1 MQLKDLQLK
10 RALRTALLV
19 LLLSVGID
27 KMYAV
32 TIGDLNYSLNK
43 YSLEATVEGHK
54 DGTSATGTL
63 VIPSSVTYTSQE
75 YVNGHYVSVT
85 RTYTV
90 TTIGDHAFYRC
101 SGFTGSLTIPNSVTT
116 IYDYAFNRC
125 TGFTGSL
132 TIPNSVTTIG
142 YRAFVDCTGF
152 TGSLTIPNSVITID
166 IDAFNGCSGFTGSL
180 TIPNSVTYLGKRAFS
195 GCSGFT
201 GSLNIGNSVTT
212 IYNETFSGCSGFT
225 GSLTIPNS
233 VTSIGSNAFS
243 GCSGFTGSLTIP
255 NSVTSIGSN
264 AFNSCSGFTGSL
276 TIPNSVTTIDYGAF
290 SGCSGFTGSLTIPNS
305 VTTIGDAAFSG
316 CSGFTGSLII
326 PNSVTVIGWRAFGG
340 CNGFTGSL
348 TIGNSVT
355 LIDDQAFLGCS
366 GFTGSLTIPNSVT
379 VIGWEAFRD
388 CSGFTGSLT
397 IGNSV
402 TSLDYLAFEGCNG
415 FTGTLTIGESLQ
427 TIPDLNI
434 KQFSHIVVASGNTK
448 FDSRN
453 NCDAVIETSTNKL
466 LVGCKNTIIPNSVT
480 TIRDNAFSDCVGLAG
495 HMVIPNSIDTIGYYA
510 FKNCSGLTS
519 LTIGNSVTSIGYDAF
534 AGCNGLMELYYNA
547 ANVTYYNSWDLIFN
561 CPSLLLVVFGESVE
575 SLPDCSL
582 FGWGNSLQLIKSNAT
597 VPPIV
602 GGSNTFSGINR
613 NTPVI
618 VPCDAMEAYQAA
630 PYWSEFTSIQESE
643 YGLAVKANPYYL
655 GSAVIIQAP
664 DCNSSHA
671 SVRAIPNSGCR
682 FINWTCNGEEVSDD
696 RNYSFDMEENMV
708 LTANFEAHKR
718 FVRTVDLFWS
728 NPNNWVPAGVPVDTM
743 SVDLQSDVIID
754 TDVTVGSLYIHG
766 DHVLT
771 IMPEATLTVTEILET
786 EGYSS
791 NIVIEDGG
799 QLIHS
804 NENVYATVK
813 KTMKAHD
820 ENGDNWTLISSPLA
834 GSSSPSWGIWY
845 MLSNDYDLYY
855 YDEPMHYWNNYKQA
869 DNSFDYLESGKGYL
883 YANSGTKETTPNGI
897 QIGEGTGTIGYFPF
911 YTYYDNSIS
920 ECLFRAE
927 ELTATGLSTAPLG
940 ALCWYATYAPGYEQK
955 NINIWMANVSDD
967 ELAETSHNTSTMTL
981 VYTGNMTPTLGWNEF
996 VFNEGSFAWD
1006 GTSNVLICVQRNNGE
1021 YNSGV
1026 SWQCHDTDFVAMS
1039 YVYRDGTYYDMM
1051 SETYSMST
1059 RYTRP
1064 NIVFEAVG
1072 QLGVTEY
1079 HPVTLYFEGR
1089 LQNGLATVN
1098 IPLSYTEGI
1107 SLAGY
1112 NLVGN
1117 PYVHNVT
1124 SYASTNVAEGC
1135 YRMNDAQDE
1144 IIVSEIS
1151 EANPLKPAEGF
1162 FVKATGENAS
1172 ITFNPQIKS
1181 KANHNGSIR
1190 LEITENGQLIDRII
1204 IKKEGEPL
1212 EKLSLNPQNSKL
1224 YATNDQQELAIVP
1237 IKDNEQEINFRA
1249 AHNGTYTLRVN
1260 NEGMEVDYLHLIDN
1274 ITGADVDLLIEP
1286 NYTFQAK
1293 TTDYA
1298 SRFRIVFSVCRNVDV
1313 DEE

>member
-1 MQLKDLQLK
+1 M
-10 RALRTALLV
+10 
-19 LLLSVGID
+19 
-27 KMYAV
+27 
-32 TIGDLNYSLNK
+32 
-43 YSLEATVEGHK
+43 
-54 DGTSATGTL
+54 
-63 VIPSSVTYTSQE
+63 
-75 YVNGHYVSVT
+75 
-85 RTYTV
+85 
-90 TTIGDHAFYRC
+90 TTIGSSAF
-101 SGFTGSLTIPNSVTT
+101 
-116 IYDYAFNRC
+116 D
-125 TGFTGSL
+125 
-132 TIPNSVTTIG
+132 
-142 YRAFVDCTGF
+142 
-152 TGSLTIPNSVITID
+152 
-166 IDAFNGCSGFTGSL
+166 
-180 TIPNSVTYLGKRAFS
+180 
-195 GCSGFT
+195 
-201 GSLNIGNSVTT
+201 
-212 IYNETFSGCSGFT
+212 
-225 GSLTIPNS
+225 
-233 VTSIGSNAFS
+233 
-243 GCSGFTGSLTIP
+243 
-255 NSVTSIGSN
+255 
-264 AFNSCSGFTGSL
+264 
-276 TIPNSVTTIDYGAF
+276 
-290 SGCSGFTGSLTIPNS
+290 GCSGFTGSLTIPNS
-305 VTTIGDAAFSG
+305 VTTIGNEAFRD
-316 CSGFTGSLII
+316 CT
-326 PNSVTVIGWRAFGG
+326 
-340 CNGFTGSL
+340 
-348 TIGNSVT
+348 
-355 LIDDQAFLGCS
+355 

-379 VIGWEAFRD
+379 EIGSAFYG

-402 TSLDYLAFEGCNG
+402 TSIGGLAFYGCSGFTVTEIGGGAFGSCG

-427 TIPDLNI
+427 TFPDDYDLNI

-480 TIRDNAFSDCVGLAG
+480 TIGDNAFSDCVGLTG

-547 ANVTYYNSWDLIFN
+547 ANATYYNSWSWDCIFN

-575 SLPDCSL
+575 SLPNTTL
-582 FGWGNSLQLIKSNAT
+582 FEYDTPLQLIKSNAT

-602 GGSNTFSGINR
+602 GGSNTFSTINR

-643 YGLAVKANPYYL
+643 YGLAVKANPNYL

-664 DCNSSHA
+664 DCNSTHA

-766 DHVLT
+766 NHVLT

-1021 YNSGV
+1021 WNSGV

-1039 YVYRDGTYYDMM
+1039 YAYRDGTYYDMM

-1072 QLGVTEY
+1072 QLGVNEY

-1224 YATNDQQELAIVP
+1224 YATHDQQELAIVP

-1260 NEGMEVDYLHLIDN
+1260 NEGMEVNYLHLIDN
-1274 ITGADVDLLIEP
+1274 LTGADVDLLIEP